1 MAIRGYVI
9 GEVVRDVELFSRYE
23 IFGRIW
29 LVGVDVKEKL
39 IGFDEVFREIG
50 VRNGVGENDGGF

>member
-9 GEVVRDVELFSRYE
+9 REVVRDVELFSRYK
-23 IFGRIW
+23 IFGGIW